1 MFSVTISKCLL
12 LHPISHILR
21 IFWNLLRFEITGFKI
36 IFWISSHASLET
48 MICNMGDVLW
58 MLWNVHMER
67 SYGTFIWN
75 GSVPWQGLLASQD
88 SGSRIL
94 FYCFASL
101 GEHHVYKN
109 VASFA
114 GSIGTEPV
122 KPWHTIS
129 WRVNYPSRPCYLGAE
144 LNFPTTQDFM
154 WNLP

>member
-1 MFSVTISKCLL
+1 V
-12 LHPISHILR
+12 
-21 IFWNLLRFEITGFKI
+21 
-36 IFWISSHASLET
+36 
-48 MICNMGDVLW
+48 
-58 MLWNVHMER
+58 NVMER

-122 KPWHTIS
+122 KP
-129 WRVNYPSRPCYLGAE
+129 
-144 LNFPTTQDFM
+144 
-154 WNLP
+154 